1 MKGIHC
7 RMTFPPLGEKTKLL
21 NKIRKLINS
30 HRLLSNKI
38 LNNRLKKSF

>member
-7 RMTFPPLGEKTKLL
+7 RMTFPPLGEKNKLL
-21 NKIRKLINS
+21 IKIRKLINI

-38 LNNRLKKSF
+38 LNNK